1 MQMMQMKKLKDGLGA
16 LKEMEP
22 AYSEAPKAT

>member
-1 MQMMQMKKLKDGLGA
+1 MQMKKIKDGLGA